1 MAMRMAVVAEFLS
14 NPIVAFLLR
23 AALGAY
29 VVYMARGFYA
39 DPFGYFRKWM
49 PRMPEYEWMRRSIR
63 GAACFCVWGGC
74 FIIAAAVA
82 AQILDLHG
90 WALAFALVVLAAI
103 ATYFLL
109 PNDATPMAGEKS
121 GSNSG
126 DDAVRRMK

>member
-1 MAMRMAVVAEFLS
+1 MRMAVVAEVLS

-29 VVYMARGFYA
+29 VIYMARGFYA

-63 GAACFCVWGGC
+63 GAASFCVWGGC

-82 AQILDLHG
+82 AQVFDLHG
-90 WALAFALVVLAAI
+90 WGLALALVVLAAI

-109 PNDATPMAGEKS
+109 PSDATPMVGNES
-121 GSNSG
+121 GK
-126 DDAVRRMK
+126 DAARRSE

>member
-1 MAMRMAVVAEFLS
+1 MRMAGVAEILS
-14 NPIVAFLLR
+14 NPIVAFALR

-29 VVYMARGFYA
+29 VIYMARGFYA

-49 PRMPEYEWMRRSIR
+49 PRMPEYEWMRRAIR

-74 FIIAAAVA
+74 FIVAAAVA

-109 PNDATPMAGEKS
+109 PRDTAPMVRNESGKDAA
-121 GSNSG
+121 
-126 DDAVRRMK
+126 RRSE